1 MLTVPSDAEVLVQK
15 LAQKTGK
22 SPEDVIRQAV
32 QASAHHVGLAVALD
46 QRERQAMIDGALAI
60 AIRSAQRPLL
70 NDRPEDEIL
79 GYDEHGIPR

>member
-22 SPEDVIRQAV
+22 SPEDVIRQALE
-32 QASAHHVGLAVALD
+32 ACARHIGLAVALD
-46 QRERQAMIDGALAI
+46 QSERQAMIDGALAI